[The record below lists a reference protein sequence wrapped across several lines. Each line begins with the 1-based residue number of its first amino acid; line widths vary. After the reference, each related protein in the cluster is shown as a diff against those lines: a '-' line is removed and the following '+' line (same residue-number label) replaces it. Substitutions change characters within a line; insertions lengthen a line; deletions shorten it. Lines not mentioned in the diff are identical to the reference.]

1 MLNEEE
7 SIMDTVRMCW
17 NITETCHYGYKP
29 CLHQHTHQTTIP
41 PQTPIRSHVISH
53 DTPLL
58 CFQISGPPVILI
70 TGHIATITITDVIL
84 CGLPSWLIFYYKSL
98 FTTYSQPCTF
108 HTCTKL
114 EKMTGLHICTHFHYW
129 ISLQVTDRYKH
140 KSMAGFTHVYLHFI
154 RN

>member
-29 CLHQHTHQTTIP
+29 CLHQHTHQTKIP
-41 PQTPIRSHVISH
+41 PQTRIRSHVISH

-70 TGHIATITITDVIL
+70 RGHIATITITDVIP
-84 CGLPSWLIFYYKSL
+84 CVIPSWWTFYYKSL

-108 HTCTKL
+108 HTAKNWKNDRFTYL
-114 EKMTGLHICTHFHYW
+114 YTSFYW
-129 ISLQVTDRYKH
+129 ISLQATDRYKH